1 MIGALLEP
9 ISGTEKITGVV
20 PPMIT
25 PFDDDGQI
33 YEHGLVNVINFLVER
48 GVAGLFA
55 IGSYGSFA
63 LLETSERKQLAEM
76 ILHHV
81 EGRIPVIIQV
91 GSPAT
96 HISVELAKHSADAGA
111 AAVASVVPFYYSG
124 FAYKDED
131 FVAHYAALCEAVD
144 IPVYAYNNPKTTG
157 FQMSPE
163 LIVQLAAVGVSGMK
177 DSSGDYAY
185 LVEVIREL
193 DKKAPNFNVMSGSA
207 SLYQPLY
214 YQGARGCVAGTSNAF
229 PELLV
234 ALNQALQ
241 DGDLLQASELQS
253 SIIALRKIQNI
264 RGFRPASCYT
274 LLRMR
279 GLDVGTTRAP
289 WVVPDSREAKAMETA
304 ITALDIL
311 PKSELVVD

>member
-1 MIGALLEP
+1 MLSPTDAKTVIPPPVLQSWAVTASILL
-9 ISGTEKITGVV
+9 GTTPKIVLN
-20 PPMIT
+20 T
-25 PFDDDGQI
+25 PDVQTKF
-33 YEHGLVNVINFLVER
+33 
-48 GVAGLFA
+48 
-55 IGSYGSFA
+55 
-63 LLETSERKQLAEM
+63 
-76 ILHHV
+76 
-81 EGRIPVIIQV
+81 
-91 GSPAT
+91 SP
-96 HISVELAKHSADAGA
+96 L

-207 SLYQPLY
+207 SLYQPLS

-234 ALNQALQ
+234 ALDQALQ

-264 RGFRPASCYT
+264 QGFRPASCYT

-279 GLDVGTTRAP
+279 GLDVGTVRAP
-289 WVVPDSREAKAMETA
+289 WVEPDAREAKAMETA